1 MLYKCSV
8 NTGAGVARYVSCWQ
22 PSPVPPRAA
31 SLAQVVVERAGPGTR
46 PLANAL
52 LRAAARLAG
61 SAVPLG
67 LEAVPEVLLHP
78 SVIERFAVSAPGLPG
93 SARRTL
99 RTSPRFPARAVVPA
113 LAPADAA
120 LPRERPRRRPARQ
133 SSPGTWR
140 WRTPSRR

>member
-22 PSPVPPRAA
+22 PSSVPPRAA
-31 SLAQVVVERAGPGTR
+31 SLARVVVERAGPGTR
-46 PLANAL
+46 ARANAL
-52 LRAAARLAG
+52 LRAAARPAG

-99 RTSPRFPARAVVPA
+99 RTSPRFLARAVGDVGA
-113 LAPADAA
+113 ADAA
-120 LPRERPRRRPARQ
+120 QARYHEPPQTARPTPANWPVRP
-133 SSPGTWR
+133 
-140 WRTPSRR
+140 